1 MNDNIQFPRQALPL
15 SKKTAGWG
23 EKCLL
28 WGNSRTPEHFSP
40 VRNSIRHK
48 RINYD
53 LMAGKIHMED
63 LATILN
69 PAGVIAD
76 YVPKK
81 IQHFP
86 IMNSKLQ
93 VLIGE
98 ELKRPFD
105 WRAIVTNMS
114 ALSDIERIKKEQVL
128 GALREIIEDTSLSME
143 DYEERLEEL
152 NDKYTYN
159 YQDFRE
165 VRANEFI
172 RHYSKKYNMPLMFND
187 GFIDAL
193 AVGEEAYDL
202 DIVGGEPT
210 IERIDLTTMSAF
222 RMGRSN
228 KFEDAD
234 IILFVEYWNPG
245 RIIDTFGDQ
254 LTKKDIE
261 YLDNLPDYLD
271 GGTNS
276 MGFADPR
283 RGFIRADMLQDEYP
297 TYSSSD
303 VFGHIGFDYYY
314 NYSPYDDDGNVR
326 VMRMRWK
333 SLRKIQKVKRYD
345 PETGEEEFMFFGENY
360 VPNKD
365 LGETS
370 EVLWVNQAWEG
381 VLIGGNNNN
390 FEDHANDGTY
400 GIFIKPKPRLVQYN
414 TIQDPS
420 KCHLGVVG
428 SIYNFN
434 HDRPFSMVDMM
445 KPYNYLYDVI
455 HNRLE
460 DALASSWG
468 AIAELDLALI
478 PEEWSV
484 EKWMYFMKVNHIAV
498 RDSFNAGQVGPAAGK
513 IAGSLN
519 NNTQRVIADASG
531 NYIQQLMN
539 LAEWVKTEM
548 GEIVGIN
555 RQREGQIANRETV
568 GGVERAT
575 LQSSYITERYFAIH
589 NDVKRR
595 SLDGFIEN
603 CKVAAKG
610 RKFVFEHILSDT
622 SRQLLEVDGDEF
634 AEDSYGIVVDS
645 SSDIL
650 NLDQKVETLAQAALQ
665 TQQAGLAD
673 VMQMWIN
680 TNSLAEKIRI
690 LQNAEKKRQ
699 QQAMQ
704 AQQMEMQSN
713 QQQAEAMI
721 QAKQME
727 LESQMAMNTENNE
740 TKVLVAQ
747 IQADSKLEAT
757 YAQQDNN
764 SDGIAVPMSE
774 TDRAKLNEQMRE
786 FNLKIQQDSK
796 KLDIEKKKLGLEA
809 ERNDIARIAANR
821 KPSTSSKK

>member
-1 MNDNIQFPRQALPL
+1 MNDIIQFPRQALPL
-15 SKKTAGWG
+15 SKKTTEWG

-28 WGNSRTPEHFSP
+28 WGDSRTPEHFSP
-40 VRNSIRHK
+40 VRDSIRHK
-48 RINYD
+48 KINYD
-53 LMAGKIHMED
+53 LVSGTIHMDD
-63 LATILN
+63 LATIIN
-69 PAGVIAD
+69 PGGVVAD

-105 WRAIVTNMS
+105 WRAVVTNMS
-114 ALSDIERIKKEQVL
+114 AISDIERVKKEQVL
-128 GALREIIEDTSLSME
+128 QELTETIEDNSLSME
-143 DYEERLEEL
+143 DYDERLEEL
-152 NDKYTYN
+152 DEKFTYN
-159 YQDFRE
+159 YKDFRE
-165 VRANEFI
+165 IMANEFI
-172 RHYSKKYNMPLMFND
+172 KHYSKKLNMPLIFND
-187 GFIDAL
+187 GYIDAL
-193 AVGEEAYDL
+193 TVGEEGYDI
-202 DIVGGEPT
+202 DIVGGEPS
-210 IERIDLTTMSAF
+210 IEKIDPLTMSAF
-222 RMGRSN
+222 RLGRSN

-234 IILFVEYWNPG
+234 IIIFTEYWNPG
-245 RIIDTFGDQ
+245 RIIDTYGDQ
-254 LTKKDIE
+254 LSKRDIK
-261 YLDNLPDYLD
+261 YLDNLPDYIM

-283 RGFIRADMLQDEYP
+283 QGFVRTDMLSDEYP
-297 TYSSSD
+297 TYNSTE
-303 VFGHIGFDYYY
+303 VFGNANEFDDYY
-314 NYSPYDDDGNVR
+314 NRAPYDSDGNVR

-333 SLRKIQKVKRYD
+333 SMRKIQKVKKYD
-345 PETGEEEFMFFGENY
+345 PETGEMYFTFYGENY
-360 VPNKD
+360 VPDKN

-370 EVLWVNQAWEG
+370 EELWINQAWEG
-381 VLIGGNNNN
+381 ALIGGNNHN
-390 FEDHANDGTY
+390 FDEHNMDGNY

-434 HDRPFSMVDMM
+434 HGKPLSMVDIM

-484 EKWMYFMKVNHIAV
+484 EKWLYFMKVNHIAV
-498 RDSFNAGQVGPAAGK
+498 RDSFNAGQTGPAAGK
-513 IAGSLN
+513 LAGSLN

-548 GEIVGIN
+548 GEVAGIN

-595 SLDGFIEN
+595 SIE
-603 CKVAAKG
+603 A
-610 RKFVFEHILSDT
+610 FVENGKIAYIGKKLSFQYSLSDT
-622 SRQLLEVDGDEF
+622 SRKVLEMDGNEF
-634 AEDSYGIVVDS
+634 AENSYGIVVDS
-645 SSDIL
+645 SSDVL
-650 NLDQKVETLAQAALQ
+650 NLDQKLEGLAQAALQ
-665 TQQAGLAD
+665 TERAELSD
-673 VMQMWIN
+673 VMKIWIN

-690 LQNAEKKRQ
+690 LQNAERKRYQ
-699 QQAMQ
+699 REQQ
-704 AQQMEMQSN
+704 AQQMQLEAQ
-713 QQQAEAMI
+713 QQQAEATI
-721 QAKQME
+721 QSKQME
-727 LESQMAMNTENNE
+727 LDAQASMNSETNE
-740 TKVLVAQ
+740 TKILVAQ
-747 IQADSKLEAT
+747 IQADSKLQSI
-757 YAQQDNN
+757 YAQNDNN
-764 SDGIAVPMSE
+764 SDGVVTPMSE
-774 TDRAKLNEQMRE
+774 GEKAKLNEQIRE
-786 FNLKIQQDSK
+786 FNLKLQQDKK
-796 KLDIEKKKLGLEA
+796 KLDLEA
-809 ERNDIARIAANR
+809 ERNDIARISANR
-821 KPSTSSKK
+821 KPKTSK

>member
-1 MNDNIQFPRQALPL
+1 MNDIVQFPRQALPL
-15 SKKTAGWG
+15 SKKTEEWG
-23 EKCLL
+23 RKCLL
-28 WGNSRTPEHFSP
+28 WGDSRTPEHFSP

-48 RINYD
+48 KINYD
-53 LMAGKIHMED
+53 LMAGEIHMDD

-69 PAGVIAD
+69 PAGVVAD
-76 YVPKK
+76 YIPKN

-105 WRAIVTNMS
+105 WRAIVTNMT
-114 ALSDIERIKKEQVL
+114 AVSDIERVKKEQLL
-128 GALREIIEDTSLSME
+128 GSLREVIEDESLSME

-152 NDKYTYN
+152 DDKYTYN

-165 VRANEFI
+165 IMSNEFI
-172 RHYSKKYNMPLMFND
+172 RHYSRKLNMPLIFND
-187 GFIDAL
+187 GYIDGL
-193 AVGEEAYDL
+193 AVGEEAYDI
-202 DIVGGEPT
+202 DIIGGEPT
-210 IERIDLTTMSAF
+210 MERVDQLTMSAF
-222 RMGRSN
+222 RLGRSN

-234 IILFVEYWNPG
+234 IIIFTEYWNPG
-245 RIIDTFGDQ
+245 RIIDTYGDQ
-254 LTKKDIE
+254 LSKRDIK
-261 YLDNLPDYLD
+261 YLDSLPDYIL

-283 RGFIRADMLQDEYP
+283 QGFVRRDMLSDDYP
-297 TYSSSD
+297 TYNSTEI
-303 VFGHIGFDYYY
+303 FGPVDEFGQYY
-314 NYSPYDDDGNVR
+314 NRAPYDSDGNVR

-345 PETGEEEFMFFGENY
+345 PETGEEYFTFFGENY
-360 VPNKD
+360 VPDKD

-370 EVLWVNQAWEG
+370 EEMWINQAWEG
-381 VLIGGNNNN
+381 ALIGGNNPN
-390 FEDHANDGTY
+390 FDEGSLDGNY

-434 HDRPFSMVDMM
+434 HDKPFSMVDMM

-468 AIAELDLALI
+468 AIAELDLAMI
-478 PEEWSV
+478 PETWNV
-484 EKWMYFMKVNHIAV
+484 DKWMYFMKVNHIAV
-498 RDSFNAGQVGPAAGK
+498 KDSFNESQRPSSAGK

-519 NNTQRVIADASG
+519 NNSQRIIADASG

-589 NDVKRR
+589 NDIKRR
-595 SLDGFIEN
+595 ALEAFIEN
-603 CKVAAKG
+603 GKTAYRGKKLC
-610 RKFVFEHILSDT
+610 FEYTLSDT
-622 SRQLLEVDGDEF
+622 SRKLLEMDGNEF
-634 AEDSYGIVVDS
+634 AENSYGIVVDA
-645 SSDIL
+645 SSDVL
-650 NLDQKVETLAQAALQ
+650 NLDQKLEGLAQAAMQ
-665 TQQAGLAD
+665 TQKAELSD
-673 VMQMWIN
+673 IVKMWIN
-680 TNSLAEKIRI
+680 TTSLSEKIRI
-690 LQNAEKKRQ
+690 LQNAERRRMQ
-699 QQAMQ
+699 QEQQ
-704 AQQMEMQSN
+704 AQQMQLQAQ
-713 QQQAEAMI
+713 QQQAEANI

-727 LESQMAMNTENNE
+727 LEAQVGMNTEDNE

-747 IQADSKLEAT
+747 IQADSKIEAT
-757 YAQQDNN
+757 YAQNDNN
-764 SDGIAVPMSE
+764 QDGVVAPMGE
-774 TDRAKLNEQMRE
+774 GEKAKLNEQIRE
-786 FNLKIQQDSK
+786 FNLKLQQDSK
-796 KLDIEKKKLGLEA
+796 KLDIERKKLGLEA
-809 ERNDIARIAANR
+809 ERNDIARIAAKK
-821 KPSTSSKK
+821 KPSSSK

>member
-1 MNDNIQFPRQALPL
+1 MNDIIQFPRQALPL
-15 SKKTAGWG
+15 SKKTTEWG

-28 WGNSRTPEHFSP
+28 WGDSRTPEHFSP
-40 VRNSIRHK
+40 VRDSIRHK
-48 RINYD
+48 KINYD
-53 LMAGKIHMED
+53 LVSGTIHMDD
-63 LATILN
+63 LATIIN
-69 PAGVIAD
+69 PGGVIAD

-105 WRAIVTNMS
+105 WRAVVTNMS
-114 ALSDIERIKKEQVL
+114 AISDIERVKKEQVL
-128 GALREIIEDTSLSME
+128 QELTETIEDNSLSME
-143 DYEERLEEL
+143 DYDERLEEL
-152 NDKYTYN
+152 DEKFTYN
-159 YQDFRE
+159 YKDFRE
-165 VRANEFI
+165 IMANEFI
-172 RHYSKKYNMPLMFND
+172 KHYSKKLNMPLIFND
-187 GFIDAL
+187 GYIDAL
-193 AVGEEAYDL
+193 TVGEEGYDI
-202 DIVGGEPT
+202 DIVGGEPS
-210 IERIDLTTMSAF
+210 IEKIDPLTMSAF
-222 RMGRSN
+222 RLGRSN

-234 IILFVEYWNPG
+234 IIIFTEYWNPG
-245 RIIDTFGDQ
+245 RILDTYGDQ
-254 LTKKDIE
+254 LSKRDIK
-261 YLDNLPDYLD
+261 YLDNLPDYIM

-283 RGFIRADMLQDEYP
+283 QGFVRTDMLSDEYP
-297 TYSSSD
+297 TYNSTE
-303 VFGHIGFDYYY
+303 VFGNANEFDDYY
-314 NYSPYDDDGNVR
+314 NRAPYDSDGNVR

-333 SLRKIQKVKRYD
+333 SMRKIQKVKKYD
-345 PETGEEEFMFFGENY
+345 PETGEMYFTFYGENY
-360 VPNKD
+360 VPDKN

-370 EVLWVNQAWEG
+370 EELWINQAWEG
-381 VLIGGNNNN
+381 ALIGGNNHN
-390 FEDHANDGTY
+390 FDEHNMDGNY

-434 HDRPFSMVDMM
+434 HGKPLSMVDIM

-484 EKWMYFMKVNHIAV
+484 EKWLYFMKVNHIAV
-498 RDSFNAGQVGPAAGK
+498 RDSFNAGQTGPAAGK
-513 IAGSLN
+513 LAGSLN

-548 GEIVGIN
+548 GEVAGIN

-595 SLDGFIEN
+595 SIEAFIEN
-603 CKVAAKG
+603 GKIAYTGK
-610 RKFVFEHILSDT
+610 KLSFQYSLSDT
-622 SRQLLEVDGDEF
+622 SRKVLEMDGNEF
-634 AEDSYGIVVDS
+634 AENSYGIVVDS
-645 SSDIL
+645 SSDVL
-650 NLDQKVETLAQAALQ
+650 NLDQKLEGLAQAALQ
-665 TQQAGLAD
+665 TERAELSD
-673 VMQMWIN
+673 VMKIWIN

-690 LQNAEKKRQ
+690 LQNAERKRYQ
-699 QQAMQ
+699 REQQ
-704 AQQMEMQSN
+704 AQQMQLEAQ
-713 QQQAEAMI
+713 QQQAEATI
-721 QAKQME
+721 QSKQME
-727 LESQMAMNTENNE
+727 LDAQASMNSETNE

-747 IQADSKLEAT
+747 IQADSKLQSI
-757 YAQQDNN
+757 YAQNDNN
-764 SDGIAVPMSE
+764 SDGVVTPMSE
-774 TDRAKLNEQMRE
+774 GEKAKLNEQIRE
-786 FNLKIQQDSK
+786 FNLKLQQDKK
-796 KLDIEKKKLGLEA
+796 KLDLEA
-809 ERNDIARIAANR
+809 ERNDIARISANR
-821 KPSTSSKK
+821 KPKTSK

>member
-1 MNDNIQFPRQALPL
+1 MNDVIQFPRQALPL
-15 SKKTAGWG
+15 SKKNGPWG

-40 VRNSIRHK
+40 VRNSIEHK
-48 RINYD
+48 RTNYD
-53 LMAGKIHMED
+53 LMAGKLHMDD
-63 LATILN
+63 LATIIN

-76 YVPKK
+76 YIPKT

-114 ALSDIERIKKEQVL
+114 AVSDIERVKKEQVL
-128 GALREIIEDTSLSME
+128 GSLREIIEDNSLSME
-143 DYEERLEEL
+143 DYEERLEDL

-165 VRANEFI
+165 IRANEFI
-172 RHYSKKYNMPLMFND
+172 RHYSKKYNMPLIFND
-187 GFIDAL
+187 GYIDAL

-202 DIVGGEPT
+202 DIIGGEPT
-210 IERIDLTTMSAF
+210 MERVDQTKMSAF

-234 IILFVEYWNPG
+234 IIIFVEYWNPG
-245 RIIDTFGDQ
+245 RIIDTWGDQ

-261 YLDNLPDYLD
+261 YLDNLPDYLA
-271 GGTNS
+271 GGTNQ

-283 RGFIRADMLQDEYP
+283 QAFVRADMMQDEYP
-297 TYSSSD
+297 TYNATE
-303 VFGHIGFDYYY
+303 VFGPMGFDDY
-314 NYSPYDDDGNVR
+314 NYSPYDSDGNVR

-333 SLRKIQKVKRYD
+333 SLRKIQKVKKYD
-345 PETGEEEFMFFGENY
+345 SDTGEEYFMFYGENY
-360 VPNKD
+360 VPDEN

-370 EVLWVNQAWEG
+370 ETMWVNQAWEG
-381 VLIGGNNNN
+381 ALIGGANKDFDAHN
-390 FEDHANDGTY
+390 NDGTY

-414 TIQDPS
+414 SVQDPS

-434 HDRPFSMVDMM
+434 HDKPFSMVDMM

-478 PEEWSV
+478 PDEWSV
-484 EKWMYFMKVNHIAV
+484 DKWMYFMKVNHIAV
-498 RDSFNAGQVGPAAGK
+498 RDSFKESDRGASTGK

-519 NNTQRVIADASG
+519 NNTQRIITDASG

-589 NDVKRR
+589 NDIKRR
-595 SLDGFIEN
+595 VLDAFIEN
-603 CKVAAKG
+603 GKVAAKG
-610 RKFVFEHILSDT
+610 RKFTFEYTLSDT

-634 AEDSYGIVVDS
+634 AENSYGIVVDS

-650 NLDQKVETLAQAALQ
+650 NLDQKLESLAQAALQ
-665 TQQAGLAD
+665 TQQASLSD

-680 TNSLAEKIRI
+680 TSSVSEKIRI

-699 QQAMQ
+699 KQAQQ
-704 AQQMEMQSN
+704 AQQMEMQAQ
-713 QQQAEAMI
+713 QQQAEAQI

-727 LESQMAMNTENNE
+727 LETQVAMNSEDNE

-757 YAQQDNN
+757 YAQKDTN
-764 SDGIAVPMSE
+764 SDGIAAPMGE
-774 TDRAKLNEQMRE
+774 GERAKLNEQIRE
-786 FNLKIQQDSK
+786 FNLKLQQDSK
-796 KLDIEKKKLGLEA
+796 KLDIERKKLGLEA
-809 ERNDIARIAANR
+809 ERNDIARIAAKR

>member
-1 MNDNIQFPRQALPL
+1 MNDIVQFPRQALPL
-15 SKKTAGWG
+15 SKKNGAWG

-53 LMAGKIHMED
+53 LMAGKLHMDD
-63 LATILN
+63 LATIIN

-76 YVPKK
+76 YIPKT

-114 ALSDIERIKKEQVL
+114 AVSDIERVKKEQVL
-128 GALREIIEDTSLSME
+128 GSLREIIEDTSLSME
-143 DYEERLEEL
+143 DYEERLEDL

-172 RHYSKKYNMPLMFND
+172 RHYSKAYNMPLIFND
-187 GFIDAL
+187 GYIDAL

-202 DIVGGEPT
+202 DIIGGEPT
-210 IERIDLTTMSAF
+210 ITRVDQTTMSAF

-245 RIIDTFGDQ
+245 RIIDTWGDQ

-261 YLDNLPDYLD
+261 YLDNLPDYLA
-271 GGTNS
+271 GGTNQ

-283 RGFIRADMLQDEYP
+283 QAFVRSDMMQDEYP
-297 TYSSSD
+297 TYNATE
-303 VFGHIGFDYYY
+303 VFGPVGFDDY
-314 NYSPYDDDGNVR
+314 NYSPYDSDGNVR

-333 SLRKIQKVKRYD
+333 SLRKIQKVKKYD
-345 PETGEEEFMFFGENY
+345 PETGEEYFMFYGENY
-360 VPNKD
+360 VPDKN

-370 EVLWVNQAWEG
+370 ETLWVNQAWEG
-381 VLIGGNNNN
+381 ALIGGASRD
-390 FEDHANDGTY
+390 FDAHSHDGTY

-414 TIQDPS
+414 SVQDPS
-420 KCHLGVVG
+420 RCHLGVVG
-428 SIYNFN
+428 SIYNFH
-434 HDRPFSMVDMM
+434 HDKPFSMVDMM

-478 PEEWSV
+478 PENWTV
-484 EKWMYFMKVNHIAV
+484 DKWMYFMKVNHIAV
-498 RDSFNAGQVGPAAGK
+498 RDSFNEGQRGASLNK
-513 IAGSLN
+513 LAGSMN
-519 NNTQRVIADASG
+519 NNTQRIIADASG

-589 NDVKRR
+589 NDIKRR
-595 SLDGFIEN
+595 ALDAFIEN
-603 CKVAAKG
+603 GKVAAKG
-610 RKFVFEHILSDT
+610 RKFVFEYILSDT
-622 SRQLLEVDGDEF
+622 SRQLLEIDGDEF
-634 AEDSYGIVVDS
+634 AENSYGIVVDS

-650 NLDQKVETLAQAALQ
+650 NLDQKLESLAQAALQ
-665 TQQAGLAD
+665 TQQASLSD

-680 TNSLAEKIRI
+680 TSSVSEKIRI
-690 LQNAEKKRQ
+690 LQNAEKRRQ
-699 QQAMQ
+699 RQAQQT
-704 AQQMEMQSN
+704 QQMEMQAK
-713 QQQAEAMI
+713 QEQAEAQI

-727 LESQMAMNTENNE
+727 LETQVAMNSEDNE

-757 YAQQDNN
+757 YAQKDTNG
-764 SDGIAVPMSE
+764 DGIATPMGE
-774 TDRAKLNEQMRE
+774 GERAKLNEQIRE
-786 FNLKIQQDSK
+786 FNLKLQQDSK
-796 KLDIEKKKLGLEA
+796 KLDIERQKLGLEA
-809 ERNDIARIAANR
+809 ERNDIARIAAKR

>member
-1 MNDNIQFPRQALPL
+1 MGGTL
-15 SKKTAGWG
+15 
-23 EKCLL
+23 
-28 WGNSRTPEHFSP
+28 
-40 VRNSIRHK
+40 
-48 RINYD
+48 
-53 LMAGKIHMED
+53 HMED

-76 YVPKK
+76 YIPKK

-105 WRAIVTNMS
+105 WRAVVTNLS
-114 ALSDIERIKKEQVL
+114 AVTDIERVKKEKVL
-128 GALREIIEDTSLSME
+128 GSLREIIEDNSVSME

-152 NDKYTYN
+152 DSKYTYN
-159 YQDFRE
+159 YQDLRE
-165 VRANEFI
+165 IRANEFI
-172 RHYSKKYNMPLMFND
+172 RHYSKKLNMPLIFND
-187 GFIDAL
+187 GYIDGL

-210 IERIDLTTMSAF
+210 IERVDQLKMSAF
-222 RMGRSN
+222 RLGRSN

-234 IILFVEYWNPG
+234 VIIFTEYWNPG
-245 RIIDTFGDQ
+245 RIIDTYGDQ
-254 LTKKDIE
+254 LSKRDIN
-261 YLDNLPDYLD
+261 YLDNLPDFLA
-271 GGTNS
+271 GGTDS
-276 MGFADPR
+276 MGVADPR
-283 RGFIRADMLQDEYP
+283 QGFIRSDMLADEYP
-297 TYSSSD
+297 TFSASD
-303 VFGHIGFDYYY
+303 VFGDVDSLGDYYGRA
-314 NYSPYDDDGNVR
+314 PYDTDGNVR

-345 PETGEEEFMFFGENY
+345 PETGEEVFTFLGENY
-360 VPNKD
+360 VPNKE
-365 LGETS
+365 LGETA
-370 EVLWVNQAWEG
+370 EELWVNQAWEG
-381 VLIGGNNNN
+381 VLIGGNNHE
-390 FEDHANDGTY
+390 FDKHSNDGTY

-414 TIQDPS
+414 SIQDPS
-420 KCHLGVVG
+420 KCHLGVIG

-434 HDRPFSMVDMM
+434 HDKPFSMVDMM

-484 EKWMYFMKVNHIAV
+484 DKWMYFMKVNHIAV
-498 RDSFNAGQVGPAAGK
+498 KDSFKEGDRGAGIGK

-519 NNTQRVIADASG
+519 NNTQRIIADASG

-589 NDVKRR
+589 NDIKRR
-595 SLDGFIEN
+595 VLDGFLEN
-603 CKVAAKG
+603 CKVSAKG
-610 RKFVFEHILSDT
+610 KKFVFEHILSDT
-622 SRQLLEVDGDEF
+622 SIQLLEVDGDEF
-634 AEDSYGIVVDS
+634 AENSYGIVMDS

-650 NLDQKVETLAQAALQ
+650 NLDQKLESLAQAALQ
-665 TQQAGLAD
+665 TERAELSD
-673 VMQMWIN
+673 IMQMWIN
-680 TNSLAEKIRI
+680 TTSLAEKIRT
-690 LQNAEKKRQ
+690 LQNAEKKKQR
-699 QQAMQ
+699 QAMQ
-704 AQQMEMQSN
+704 SQQMEMQSR
-713 QQQAEAMI
+713 QQQAEAQI

-727 LESQMAMNTENNE
+727 LETQVAMNTEDNE

-757 YAQQDNN
+757 YAQKDNN
-764 SDGIAVPMSE
+764 GDGIVPMGE
-774 TDRAKLNEQMRE
+774 TDRAKLNEQIRE
-786 FNLKIQQDSK
+786 FNLKLQQDSK
-796 KLDIEKKKLGLEA
+796 KLDIERKKLGLEA
-809 ERNDIARIAANR
+809 ERNDIARIAAKR
-821 KPSTSSKK
+821 KPSTSK